1 MVGGFSW
8 ILRVPWDI
16 GMAVISAC
24 QQQEDTMVEYRK
36 EHLCLFTFTCKMGL
50 SSTERLPF
58 AAVPRASAALTPAP
72 CKASRDVQTLL
83 SPVFLFPLERGNKC
97 AWLTGSVCVRL
108 RGTCTLWCLLFVLQ
122 LMIISFWSTDC
133 SLQVGHNSQ
142 NKASYVKINLQVLIV
157 RQLQALLE
165 DGGNYLTKFLPALYL
180 HCDCSKSDTFK
191 IKIESKRVQNV
202 KHRVAISRLIFGCD
216 LSKCTQSAAFEPQ
229 M

>member
-1 MVGGFSW
+1 M
-8 ILRVPWDI
+8 
-16 GMAVISAC
+16 
-24 QQQEDTMVEYRK
+24 
-36 EHLCLFTFTCKMGL
+36 
-50 SSTERLPF
+50 
-58 AAVPRASAALTPAP
+58 
-72 CKASRDVQTLL
+72 
-83 SPVFLFPLERGNKC
+83 
-97 AWLTGSVCVRL
+97 
-108 RGTCTLWCLLFVLQ
+108 
-122 LMIISFWSTDC
+122 
-133 SLQVGHNSQ
+133 
-142 NKASYVKINLQVLIV
+142 KINLQVLIV